1 MVDPSRFPV
10 PKAGGSNPP
19 ERTSRETPISAVGA
33 VEAGSRLGRGWT
45 SLFRLVRG
53 LVAIRWE
60 SGALA
65 VRWWICFAAV
75 LLVALAPTLAS
86 GQPAR
91 TFEVLGGSTASDSL
105 RAGTMLTL
113 TEWRISGSD
122 TLRVWAERTT
132 RRQPPSR
139 EKARAADRVVWCY
152 PSRYPDERHL
162 FPGAHVVL
170 SFAGRQEGADLI
182 MFVTEASY
190 ERHYA
195 GELGWQALALH

>member
-1 MVDPSRFPV
+1 MPSPLDRITEEQHQHLEGCAEQNGMAV
-10 PKAGGSNPP
+10 A
-19 ERTSRETPISAVGA
+19 SR
-33 VEAGSRLGRGWT
+33 
-45 SLFRLVRG
+45 RLV
-53 LVAIRWE
+53 
-60 SGALA
+60 
-65 VRWWICFAAV
+65 VRWWPGWAAV
-75 LLVALAPTLAS
+75 LLLALLPDLAS
-86 GQPAR
+86 AQPAR
-91 TFEVLGGSTASDSL
+91 TFEVLGGSTHPDSL

-170 SFAGRQEGADLI
+170 SFTVQQEGAELVL
-182 MFVTEASY
+182 FVTEASY

-195 GELGWQALALH
+195 GDLGWQALALH